1 MIYREIA
8 EAEILELRKK
18 ISVGMSEKRYLH
30 TLAVEDMA
38 ARMAEL
44 YCPDKKNK
52 IRAAALL
59 HDMTKEL
66 PAEEHISICKEYGET
81 LLPEDIS
88 AIKTLH
94 SRTAAIL
101 IPMKYPEFS
110 DIEIINAVRYHT
122 TGCAYMTLCE
132 KIIYLSDYID
142 DTRKHWDCV
151 RLRNM
156 FWDAEPEKMDEE
168 HRLEHLDIVVLEAV
182 NTTINSL
189 IEDRKIISCD
199 TISARN
205 SLLLKMK
212 NNGAKK

>member
-8 EAEILELRKK
+8 EVELESLRKR
-18 ISVGMSEKRYLH
+18 ISEGMSERRYLH
-30 TLAVEDMA
+30 TLAVEEMA
-38 ARMAEL
+38 GRIADL
-44 YCPDKKNK
+44 YCPENKNK
-52 IRAAALL
+52 VRAAALL

-66 PAEEHISICKEYGET
+66 PPERHIEICREYGET

-101 IPMKYPEFS
+101 IPMRYPEFS

-122 TGCAYMTLCE
+122 TGCANMTLCE

-151 RLRNM
+151 KLRNM
-156 FWDAEPEKMDEE
+156 FWDAEPEKMSESE
-168 HRLEHLDIVVLEAV
+168 RMTHLDLVVLEAV

-205 SLLLKMK
+205 SLLLKIK
-212 NNGAKK
+212 

>member
-38 ARMAEL
+38 SRMAEL
-44 YCPDKKNK
+44 YCPEKKNK

-66 PAEEHISICKEYGET
+66 SAQEQIRICKDYGEN
-81 LLPEDIS
+81 LLPEDFY
-88 AIKTLH
+88 ATKTLH

-101 IPMKYPEFS
+101 IPMRYPEFS
-110 DIEIINAVRYHT
+110 DIEIISPVRYHT
-122 TGCAYMTLCE
+122 TGCADMTLCE

-142 DTRKHWDCV
+142 DTRKHFDCV
-151 RLRNM
+151 KLRNL
-156 FWDAEPEKMDEE
+156 FWDAEPEKMDAEA
-168 HRLEHLDIVVLEAV
+168 RLEHLDFVVLEAV
-182 NTTINSL
+182 NTTINNL
-189 IEDRKIISCD
+189 IEERKIISCD
-199 TISARN
+199 TVSARN

-212 NNGAKK
+212 K